1 MGTHAITYAIVAL
14 AIAAVCLIAGF
25 FWGRSNVKA
34 QIEEAVEKE
43 HVALDAR
50 EFSMRTQLEDAI
62 AELARLRPAAEEL
75 GRVQKRLEREQ
86 SRYAQMRAEF
96 NSAMGVSPDSS
107 AEDNSDFDAQAVAP
121 TESADEAIQKLMQSL
136 EVFNDPGA
144 EVPAPSPAPE
154 PPAPKPI
161 VPTISVAQAQ
171 PPARPAPAPPAPRPA
186 EPLNAAKQPLA
197 PTPASIQPQPAR
209 PTPPPVSPK
218 AEPVKPNHPIQNVP
232 SKPAAPSVP
241 VKPAPSSIPSIP
253 AASSVPGKP
262 APPPAS
268 VPPKPPASG
277 PTKPGQQLDEWQK
290 FARELEALT
299 GKKK

>member
-1 MGTHAITYAIVAL
+1 MGSHAITYALAAL
-14 AIAAVCLIAGF
+14 AIAVVSLVAGF
-25 FWGRSNVKA
+25 AWGRSNVKA

-62 AELARLRPAAEEL
+62 AELAKLRPAAEEL

-96 NSAMGVSPDSS
+96 NSSMGIGSDAS
-107 AEDNSDFDAQAVAP
+107 AEENSDFDAQPVAP
-121 TESADEAIQKLMQSL
+121 NESADEAIQKLMQSL
-136 EVFNDPGA
+136 EVFNDPNA

-161 VPTISVAQAQ
+161 VPTVSVAQAQ

-186 EPLNAAKQPLA
+186 ELPKAAKPPQPLA
-197 PTPASIQPQPAR
+197 PTPASIQPQPLR
-209 PTPPPVSPK
+209 STPPPVSPK
-218 AEPVKPNHPIQNVP
+218 AEPVKPSQNVP
-232 SKPAAPSVP
+232 SKSAPAATNAPSRPAAP
-241 VKPAPSSIPSIP
+241 
-253 AASSVPGKP
+253 AAS
-262 APPPAS
+262 A
-268 VPPKPPASG
+268 PPKPPASM
-277 PTKPGQQLDEWQK
+277 PTKPGQHVDEWQK